1 MSKWNV
7 GAYIRLSRDDNYSE
21 SMSIINQKSMID
33 FVIKCEDGA
42 ELVDYYIDD
51 GYSGTNFNRPEFKRM
66 LDDIR
71 EKKVNMIVFKDLS
84 RLGRNHI
91 EVSNYIENI
100 FSAMNIRVLSIIE
113 HYDSLIDKDVMNN
126 LCIPITN
133 LVNDYIAHTISKNIK
148 STFNVRKKN
157 GKHIASSVPYG
168 YKKDPKDYNKFIIDE
183 EAADVV
189 RNIFN
194 MFLLGKTKTEIA
206 NILNES
212 NILTPSAYKK
222 EKGLGNTTFKH
233 NKWNSEK
240 VNDILRKESYIGTS
254 IQNVHGNENYRTHKE
269 ILRDEKE
276 WIYNKNHHK
285 AIISKKTFEKV
296 QMMLNDKSR
305 NKFNDSK
312 DILSGY
318 FKCFDCNSPMYLK
331 KGKNK
336 EYYYC
341 KNYFRKKYCSNH
353 SIEKEK
359 LYEEVLNQIN
369 IKKLDDKPIKKITR
383 NVICNYVHDV
393 YIYENKTVNV
403 IMKYEK
409 EIIK

>member
-51 GYSGTNFNRPEFKRM
+51 GYSGTNFNRPGFKRL

-71 EKKVNMIVFKDLS
+71 EKKINMIVFKDLS

-100 FSAMNIRVLSIIE
+100 FPAMNIRVLSIIE

-183 EAADVV
+183 EAADVI

-206 NILNES
+206 NILN
-212 NILTPSAYKK
+212 
-222 EKGLGNTTFKH
+222 
-233 NKWNSEK
+233 
-240 VNDILRKESYIGTS
+240 
-254 IQNVHGNENYRTHKE
+254 
-269 ILRDEKE
+269 
-276 WIYNKNHHK
+276 
-285 AIISKKTFEKV
+285 
-296 QMMLNDKSR
+296 
-305 NKFNDSK
+305 
-312 DILSGY
+312 
-318 FKCFDCNSPMYLK
+318 
-331 KGKNK
+331 
-336 EYYYC
+336 
-341 KNYFRKKYCSNH
+341 
-353 SIEKEK
+353 
-359 LYEEVLNQIN
+359 
-369 IKKLDDKPIKKITR
+369 
-383 NVICNYVHDV
+383 
-393 YIYENKTVNV
+393 
-403 IMKYEK
+403 
-409 EIIK
+409 